1 MRALTNKEH
10 FEVLSTLN
18 DYKCVLGLRLKSLK
32 EKFDD
37 DRTLVQFC
45 ENELKKCLERIELLE
60 GLI

>member
-18 DYKCVLGLRLKSLK
+18 DYKCVIEIQLKSVK
-32 EKFDD
+32 EDLDD
-37 DRTLVQFC
+37 DDIIVKFY
-45 ENELKKCLERIELLE
+45 ENNLKKCLERIELLE